1 MKALAALLI
10 AMLGLAGCASIFWR
24 PDASS
29 YYMCVN
35 TDVEFGVDYSWDP
48 PHARLTLR
56 GADPLE
62 LAALAPTEGQ
72 PRDYYRYA
80 DEGESVR
87 LTVTSYGVYLYRTGQ
102 RELFCT
108 EEVIVVT

>member
-1 MKALAALLI
+1 
-10 AMLGLAGCASIFWR
+10 
-24 PDASS
+24 
-29 YYMCVN
+29 
-35 TDVEFGVDYSWDP
+35 
-48 PHARLTLR
+48 LTLN
-56 GADPLE
+56 GDDPIE

-80 DEGESVR
+80 NADESVR
-87 LTVTSYGVYLYRTGQ
+87 LTVASYGVYLYRTGQ